1 MKLVIALTLS
11 LLSALSQAQ
20 TNVKVFGDD
29 AYPPYSFKDKKGQMT
44 GIYSVVLREIFEK
57 MPEYR
62 VSLEGYPW
70 KRGLNE
76 IERGK
81 IFALYPPYKRE
92 KQRPYMEY
100 EMPILDEQ
108 LVVFCHEKALL
119 QPREHW
125 PKDYYGLTVGNN
137 AGFSAGGDEFWAA
150 VKRGDIKVEETK
162 GTSKN
167 LLKLIAGRIDCYMN
181 DGLSIQWE
189 LKSLQKQ
196 GKYNGI
202 SVKKGAVIS
211 SEQGYLG
218 FVTNGRQFPYKSA
231 FKEKYHLILQ
241 EMKSSGR
248 IDEIIKA
255 FINQ

>member
-1 MKLVIALTLS
+1 MKLVFVLAFALISVLGH
-11 LLSALSQAQ
+11 AQ
-20 TNVKVFGDD
+20 TAVKIFGDD
-29 AYPPYSFKDKKGQMT
+29 AYPPYSFKDNKGQMT
-44 GIYSVVLREIFEK
+44 GIYTLVLREIFDQ

-92 KQRPYMEY
+92 KERPFMEY
-100 EMPILDEQ
+100 DMPILDEQ
-108 LVVFCHEKALL
+108 LVVFCHEKVLL
-119 QPREHW
+119 KPRKEW
-125 PKDYYGLTVGNN
+125 PKDYYGLTIGNN
-137 AGFSAGGDEFWAA
+137 SGFAAGGDAFWAA

-167 LLKLIAGRIDCYMN
+167 LQKLIAGRIDCYMN

-189 LKSLQKQ
+189 LKALQKQ
-196 GKYNGI
+196 GKYNGV

-211 SEQGYLG
+211 SEQGFLG
-218 FVTNGRQFPYKSA
+218 FATDGGAFP
-231 FKEKYHLILQ
+231 FKGDFKATYHQVLEK
-241 EMKSSGR
+241 MKASGR
-248 IDEIIKA
+248 IDEIIDS